1 MTKTFRNNRGITVI
15 GATVAAAVVGATAVT
30 AGILIAYANRA
41 KLRAEAKVSV
51 IDNESAL
58 SEVVVARMLKALSP
72 SVGGGICLNTGNFTT
87 QFNNGTS
94 AVPFPDP
101 SVSVSLVTTGT
112 LFSNFN
118 PPRLPDGAPTWFSTA
133 SDSCNQNPKPPTDN
147 NSAGVF
153 LFCVKI
159 SRSADATAKSSTN
172 FLDSQIAFAQFRVEL
187 SSQSLPHQQKVFGI
201 PGPNSTTLPA
211 ISCADWLD
219 ATKTP
224 RDLRQIKASYR
235 IFWKRSSDNQGYY
248 QYMGSK
254 MLNVAEMQ
262 GV

>member
-1 MTKTFRNNRGITVI
+1 MTRTFFNNRGITVI
-15 GATVAAAVVGATAVT
+15 GATVAAAVLGVTAVT

-72 SVGGGICLNTGNFTT
+72 SVGEGTCLDSSNFSTE
-87 QFNNGTS
+87 FNNGTS

-101 SVSVSLVTTGT
+101 SVAVTLVTTGT
-112 LFSNFN
+112 LFNNLN
-118 PPRLPDGAPTWFSTA
+118 PAKLPDGAPAWFSTA
-133 SDSCNQNPKPPTDN
+133 AASCNQSPKVPAAN
-147 NSAGVF
+147 SSAGVY
-153 LFCVKI
+153 LFCVRI
-159 SRSADATAKSSTN
+159 SRSAEAIAKSSTN

-187 SSQSLPHQQKVFGI
+187 SSQTLPHQQKVFGI
-201 PGPNSTTLPA
+201 PGPNNSTLPA
-211 ISCADWLD
+211 IPCADWRD
-219 ATKTP
+219 AAKTP
-224 RDLRQIKASYR
+224 RDQRQIKASYR

-254 MLNVAEMQ
+254 ILNVAEMR